1 MSDGNI
7 KIEEKPKCEHCGREA
22 HPDFACKEYMAHVVA
37 PEAPTATETPE
48 KAPEV
53 ENTAKEAEK
62 PKNDGEMMEKGV
74 ERNPDGTVKK
84 GSVLNPNGKPKG
96 TLAFKTAIEKWA
108 DREAAKEQDG
118 TPVTKLELITKKLIE
133 LAEGGNVKAIEMI
146 SDRIDG
152 KPKQSIDMTSLGER
166 MGIDPAKQSLVNEA
180 VREMFK
186 KE

>member
-1 MSDGNI
+1 MKD
-7 KIEEKPKCEHCGREA
+7 ETPKTESTPAVE
-22 HPDFACKEYMAHVVA
+22 PSQQ
-37 PEAPTATETPE
+37 PETAPTATEAPE

-62 PKNDGEMMEKGV
+62 PDLTGKKLDEP
-74 ERNPDGTVKK
+74 ERNADGTLKAGGPSLNPTGRPK
-84 GSVLNPNGKPKG
+84 GS
-96 TLAFKTAIEKWA
+96 LAFKSAIEKWA

-152 KPKQSIDMTSLGER
+152 KPKQSIDHTSLGER
-166 MGIDPAKQSLVNEA
+166 MGIDPLKQTLVNDA
-180 VREMFK
+180 VRDMFK
-186 KE
+186 KPE